1 MTRSE
6 WLRKPGNVFKWLMPF
21 LNGFICWLNTFE
33 KTGFWLSWA
42 ARAQIE
48 TIWIGGQIGDAMALL
63 LLSPINFR
71 YLTIEWLNCD
81 ARWSSLG
88 CVIFFNWRCFSLAI
102 SAQTAV
108 KMFRWLVLAL
118 GRKILA
124 NKIPVGGPSEAFDQE
139 SAGHNWWLTSRSK
152 ILKSGRS
159 IEFLS
164 ISAISTEKHWITS
177 WGKSRE

>member
-1 MTRSE
+1 
-6 WLRKPGNVFKWLMPF
+6 
-21 LNGFICWLNTFE
+21 
-33 KTGFWLSWA
+33 
-42 ARAQIE
+42 
-48 TIWIGGQIGDAMALL
+48 
-63 LLSPINFR
+63 
-71 YLTIEWLNCD
+71 
-81 ARWSSLG
+81 
-88 CVIFFNWRCFSLAI
+88 
-102 SAQTAV
+102 
-108 KMFRWLVLAL
+108 VLAL

-177 WGKSRE
+177 